1 MHGLPQRP
9 DPPGKAGCT
18 LWACQTCPITYCER
32 CLPKEITFAGVKTV
46 CERCQELLSSAD
58 MASLQQDLI
67 KWKPELFADAASAD
81 V

>member
-1 MHGLPQRP
+1 MYTRRARWVTDYPAGYDLP
-9 DPPGKAGCT
+9 
-18 LWACQTCPITYCER
+18 LSER

-46 CERCQELLSSAD
+46 CERCQELLSSTD

-67 KWKPELFADAASAD
+67 KWKPELFANDASAD